1 MRQCLVDSRYLG
13 LSACKLSLTSLGGDR
28 QLTCQVQRKSLPLFV
43 SLKLLLLFVM
53 FVLYETILLKI
64 RALCVFREQITI
76 DNQTPRVKGRDQ
88 TSLSKNKVLLEH
100 VMGGLKGDYFS
111 ESPTE
116 QYC

>member
-1 MRQCLVDSRYLG
+1 
-13 LSACKLSLTSLGGDR
+13 
-28 QLTCQVQRKSLPLFV
+28 
-43 SLKLLLLFVM
+43 M

-100 VMGGLKGDYFS
+100 VMGGLKCDYFS